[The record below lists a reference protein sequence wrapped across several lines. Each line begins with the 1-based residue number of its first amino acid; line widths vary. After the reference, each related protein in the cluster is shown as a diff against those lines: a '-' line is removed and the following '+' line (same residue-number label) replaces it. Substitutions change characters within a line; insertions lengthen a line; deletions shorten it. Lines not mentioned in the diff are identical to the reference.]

1 MKIFLITLI
10 TFNSFCLDKGDSS
23 SLEEKVNKI
32 ESTLLKNRKNLEGVE
47 RSINQKHEKY
57 LQHVRVNKKLKILLD
72 DYNVDLSREK
82 LVLSK
87 RIKSIKSKMIKAAM
101 LDNDKLAI
109 ENQIL
114 AKILNK
120 SLKKDLKSLEKVNS
134 KIHSIESK
142 ISSFGSRVTRFE
154 NESMT
159 ISNNLRVMNAEKEK
173 LAKSKEE
180 LYLAKDILED
190 EYLEFKANEEFEKI
204 KQESEQKFISK
215 THLSNPIDDFLSARQ
230 LHKGLEFQV
239 SESSGLKVID
249 DGEVVHSDILA
260 SFGRIII
267 VKHKNNLRSV
277 YLGDYESNIS
287 LNTKVKKSQKLGN
300 ILPGMD
306 SKIYFELRKKEKPLE
321 LANFY
326 HLNSI
331 I

>member
-1 MKIFLITLI
+1 M
-10 TFNSFCLDKGDSS
+10 
-23 SLEEKVNKI
+23 
-32 ESTLLKNRKNLEGVE
+32 
-47 RSINQKHEKY
+47 
-57 LQHVRVNKKLKILLD
+57 NKKLKVLLD
-72 DYNVDLSREK
+72 QYNEDLSKEK
-82 LVLSK
+82 ISLSQ
-87 RIKSIKSKMIKAAM
+87 RIKAIKSKMIKVAM

-114 AKILNK
+114 AKVLSRN
-120 SLKKDLKSLEKVNS
+120 LKKDLNSLEKVNS

-142 ISSFGSRVTRFE
+142 VSSLNNRVIRFE
-154 NESMT
+154 QESNK
-159 ISNNLRVMNAEKEK
+159 ISDKLRVMNVEKEK

-190 EYLEFKANEEFEKI
+190 EYLEFRANEEFEKI

-215 THLSNPIDDFLSARQ
+215 THLSNPINDFLSAKQ

-239 SESSGLKVID
+239 SESSELKVID
-249 DGEVVHSDILA
+249 DGEVVHSDVLA

-287 LNTKVKKSQKLGN
+287 LNAKVKKSQKLGN